1 MNGPHSQPRWRRV
14 CLAAMRLAAF
24 YAAGVV
30 VLLLLIGTL
39 LDGPPPLSVL
49 AYVGVPFG
57 IFFLLAFLLLAAA
70 RRAGFAALWI
80 LLLAL
85 WVWLI
90 RQSDLTVDA
99 PRVFLAWSALAIPLF
114 GIGALGTFGAQA
126 DAPTLTR
133 MPRPLL
139 ILIVWAALAALAM
152 YATGG
157 TMALPFYVDPDQL
170 VYKLG
175 RFVWPPA
182 PFAFSAIELAR
193 VWRATSPVTSAAPA
207 A

>member
-1 MNGPHSQPRWRRV
+1 MNDPRAQPRWRRV
-14 CLAAMRLAAF
+14 CLAAIRLAAF

-39 LDGPPPLSVL
+39 LDGPPPLRVL

-57 IFFLLAFLLLAAA
+57 TFFLLAFLLLAVA

-85 WVWLI
+85 WVWMI
-90 RQSDLTVDA
+90 RQSDLTINA
-99 PRVFLAWSALAIPLF
+99 PRIFLAWSALAIPLF
-114 GIGALGTFGAQA
+114 AIGALGTSVARAG
-126 DAPTLTR
+126 APTLTR
-133 MPRPLL
+133 MSRPLL
-139 ILIVWAALAALAM
+139 ILSVWAALAALAV
-152 YATGG
+152 YATSG
-157 TMALPFYVDPDQL
+157 TMGVPSYVDADQL

-193 VWRATSPVTSAAPA
+193 VWRAMTPARSAAPA